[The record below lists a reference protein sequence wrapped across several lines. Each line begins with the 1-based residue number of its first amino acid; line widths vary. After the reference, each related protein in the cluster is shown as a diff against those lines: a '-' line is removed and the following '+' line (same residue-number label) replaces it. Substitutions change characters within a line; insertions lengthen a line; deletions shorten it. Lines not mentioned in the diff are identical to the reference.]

1 MSDSWNNIKQTVTDT
16 WNNIKKTISDSWNSI
31 KQTSTDTVNNIKNTL
46 SNTWNNI
53 RDTVSTVWNNIKSI
67 FSTITNGI
75 LNDICRW
82 VSNLVNSIVTP
93 LQGLVRKIKN
103 ALSGVVDA
111 ITAPF
116 REAYNT
122 VSGLVGKIT
131 GAFSNLV
138 GKKRSMPI
146 DMDVEYDESQLQN
159 ASEQISLLSSRAS
172 NISVPDVSA
181 FDIRERYYTPNTT
194 MSESFIRTINGNDR
208 SYNGGF
214 TNKSLISQTPQ
225 RNIGE
230 TTVTLNIQNFNNN
243 REIDIRD
250 LVEEINFY
258 IKQKR
263 I

>member
-16 WNNIKKTISDSWNSI
+16 WNNIKKTISDSWTNI
-31 KQTSTDTVNNIKNTL
+31 KQTATDTVNNIKNTL

-53 RDTVSTVWNNIKSI
+53 RDTVSTVWNSIKSI
-67 FSTITNGI
+67 FSTITRGI
-75 LNDICRW
+75 YTDVCNW
-82 VSNLVNSIVTP
+82 VKNLINSIVNP
-93 LQGLVRKIKN
+93 LSGLCGKIKN

-116 REAYNT
+116 RQAYNA
-122 VSGLVGKIT
+122 VSGFVGKINS
-131 GAFSNLV
+131 AFSNLI

-194 MSESFIRTINGNDR
+194 MSESFIRTINGNEK
-208 SYNGGF
+208 SYNSGF
-214 TNKSLISQTPQ
+214 TGRSAISQTPQ
-225 RNIGE
+225 KNIGE
-230 TTVTLNIQNFNNN
+230 TTVTLNIENFNNN